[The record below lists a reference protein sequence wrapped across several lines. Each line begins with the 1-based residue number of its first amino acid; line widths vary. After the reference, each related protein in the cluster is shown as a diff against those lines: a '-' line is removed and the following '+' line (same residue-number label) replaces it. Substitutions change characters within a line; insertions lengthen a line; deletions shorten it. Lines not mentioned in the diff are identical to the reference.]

1 MCRNMVVL
9 IKAYR
14 NYYTKLWIVNIDHK
28 KTKIFLKSFFS
39 VNNIQIF
46 RFAVAYLKQQIR
58 KILYIIPIYPNNLIF
73 QTYACKK
80 NDKQLY
86 LY

>member
-1 MCRNMVVL
+1 MCRNMAVL
-9 IKAYR
+9 TKAYR

-28 KTKIFLKSFFS
+28 KQRFFKKVS
-39 VNNIQIF
+39 SLLITFKNIDLQWLILNNKYVN
-46 RFAVAYLKQQIR
+46 
-58 KILYIIPIYPNNLIF
+58 ILYIIPIYPNNLIF
-73 QTYACKK
+73 PTYACKK